1 MTNSPSFRRP
11 LLALALCAMAGAV
24 MAQSPSSPGGA
35 AGTGTTPPSATG
47 TPMTTPT
54 TPMTSSGINA
64 TSRHLPSRTDSA
76 DNAYKALDPSNR
88 GYLSKNEVQGIS
100 GFSFEA
106 ADTNHDGKLT
116 RDEFNRAWGSKAQ

>member
-1 MTNSPSFRRP
+1 MTNSRSFRRP

-24 MAQSPSSPGGA
+24 MAQSPSSPGGS
-35 AGTGTTPPSATG
+35 AGTGTTAPSATG
-47 TPMTTPT
+47 TPMTTPAA
-54 TPMTSSGINA
+54 PATSSGTN
-64 TSRHLPSRTDSA
+64 SMSQRMPSRTDSA
-76 DNAYKALDPSNR
+76 DNAYKALDSSNR
-88 GYLSKNEVQGIS
+88 GYLSKSDVQGIS